1 MWQFPCIDWP
11 KIPRT
16 YFARWLKATCW
27 DHFFALCSVAYV
39 HFFLTFSNLLLSAW
53 GRTFPLAG
61 SQPLTFEARFQ
72 RPASCA
78 TAGIF
83 EILRKSKIS
92 QNIFFL
98 SSTSLTHVCLIYCAG
113 WIYPTNYT
121 ATVSQSHFSSVDPS
135 LRDLNS
141 RHFTDWATAAAAVT
155 IQTWNFKQPDLF
167 KFGNLI
173 GCIKLCDHLSKS
185 LSLTS
190 NAP

>member
-39 HFFLTFSNLLLSAW
+39 QFFLTFSNLLLSAW

-83 EILRKSKIS
+83 EILRKRKIS
-92 QNIFFL
+92 KYFFSFIYFLNTCLPHILCRLYL
-98 SSTSLTHVCLIYCAG
+98 SYQLYFNCESKSL
-113 WIYPTNYT
+113 
-121 ATVSQSHFSSVDPS
+121 Q
-135 LRDLNS
+135 LRCFLFEGPLFNTLYRLS
-141 RHFTDWATAAAAVT
+141 YRGCGSYYSNMKFQAAWF
-155 IQTWNFKQPDLF
+155 IQIWKFNWMHQIVWPFK
-167 KFGNLI
+167 
-173 GCIKLCDHLSKS
+173 SS

>member
-1 MWQFPCIDWP
+1 MSLWKTHSWHLVTIVKEPTFSNSSQNIDVTVP
-11 KIPRT
+11 MHRLTQNTSDLLCSLIEGNLLGP
-16 YFARWLKATCW
+16 F
-27 DHFFALCSVAYV
+27 FFALCSVAYV
-39 HFFLTFSNLLLSAW
+39 QFFLTFSNLLLSAW

-113 WIYPTNYT
+113 CIYPTNYT
-121 ATVSQSHFSSVDPS
+121 STVSQSHFS
-135 LRDLNS
+135 
-141 RHFTDWATAAAAVT
+141 
-155 IQTWNFKQPDLF
+155 
-167 KFGNLI
+167 
-173 GCIKLCDHLSKS
+173 
-185 LSLTS
+185 
-190 NAP
+190 